1 MITVVE
7 NNSLHADV
15 EIACIEEYHRILA
28 GTLNAHKAH
37 HLLSI
42 NERTELTTI
51 PGLRANSFTAQT
63 PSWESQ

>member
-42 NERTELTTI
+42 KVNERTELTNQSSNVVVGKI
-51 PGLRANSFTAQT
+51 ILK
-63 PSWESQ
+63 

>member
-15 EIACIEEYHRILA
+15 EIACTEKYHRVLA

-42 NERTELTTI
+42 NVNERTELTNQSSK
-51 PGLRANSFTAQT
+51 L
-63 PSWESQ
+63 

>member
-42 NERTELTTI
+42 KVNERTELT
-51 PGLRANSFTAQT
+51 NQS
-63 PSWESQ
+63 SKS